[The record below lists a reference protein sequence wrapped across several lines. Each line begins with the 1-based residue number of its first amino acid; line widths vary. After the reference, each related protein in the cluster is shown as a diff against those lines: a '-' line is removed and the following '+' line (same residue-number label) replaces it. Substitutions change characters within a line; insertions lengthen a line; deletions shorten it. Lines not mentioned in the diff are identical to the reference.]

1 MNVLDLFSGIG
12 GFSLGLE
19 RAGMNTVAFCE
30 IQPFCQKVLAKN
42 FPNKPI
48 FEDIKKLNGRSLLEH
63 GIDKI
68 DLVCGGFPCQP
79 FSIAGQKKSTKDD
92 RDLWPEMFRV
102 IVETRPTWVIGENV
116 ANFINLA
123 FARTKSDLESVGYT
137 VRPFVIPACA
147 VGAQHRRD
155 RVWIVAY
162 LGGERLEGHGSAFGN
177 GAQHTLSGS
186 EGAQRPTANTN
197 GSRCEREDTPQPK
210 KRISSSSGL
219 RSGQEKLT
227 THAYSDGLS
236 REAYAS
242 AQKDHQ
248 GKREGHGRPETAIDF
263 GTWWPDQSGVGRA
276 IYGFSDR
283 VDKYRS
289 NRIAALGNSIVP
301 QIAEAIGKAIKEFK

>member
-30 IQPFCQKVLAKN
+30 IDNFCQKVLSKN
-42 FPNKPI
+42 FPYKPI
-48 FEDIKKLNGRSLLEH
+48 FADIKKLSARSLLEN
-63 GIDKI
+63 GINKKI

-92 RDLWPEMFRV
+92 RDLWPEMFRI
-102 IVETRPTWVIGENV
+102 IVETKPTWVIGENV

-137 VRPFVIPACA
+137 VQPFVIPACA

-155 RVWIVAY
+155 RVWIIAH
-162 LGGERLEGHGSAFGN
+162 LSSKGLEGHGGTIGTESKHAVSGSTGTQRTTSDAHGSGIWEQSKQRSECDYPRESKCHGQKGFIADTDSN
-177 GAQHTLSGS
+177 GLSG
-186 EGAQRPTANTN
+186 
-197 GSRCEREDTPQPK
+197 
-210 KRISSSSGL
+210 
-219 RSGQEKLT
+219 
-227 THAYSDGLS
+227 
-236 REAYAS
+236 EADAS
-242 AQKDHQ
+242 AQEDHQ
-248 GKREGHGRPETAIDF
+248 GKRKGNGRTETTFDF
-263 GTWWPDQSGVGRA
+263 GSWWADQSGMGRA
-276 IYGFSDR
+276 IYGFSER